1 MKIRY
6 VGHAKKRMLLRNIQE
21 YQVVQVLL
29 DPTETI
35 KSKKE
40 IDRYLSYRFFDYIS
54 EYKTTRF
61 LVVVHTDKRIEPIN
75 IISTILKTRNELK
88 IDGFNL

>member
-29 DPTETI
+29 GPTETI
-35 KSKKE
+35 KSKKR
-40 IDRYLSYRFFDYIS
+40 DRQIF
-54 EYKTTRF
+54 
-61 LVVVHTDKRIEPIN
+61 
-75 IISTILKTRNELK
+75 EL
-88 IDGFNL
+88 

>member
-6 VGHAKKRMLLRNIQE
+6 VGHVKKRMLLRNIQE
-21 YQVVQVLL
+21 YQVVKVLL
-29 DPTETI
+29 GPTETI
-35 KSKKE
+35 QSKKE
-40 IDRYLSYRFFDYIS
+40 VDRYLSYRFFDYIQ

-61 LVVVHTDKRIEPIN
+61 LVVVHTYKRVEPIN

-88 IDGFNL
+88 IDGFTI

>member
-6 VGHAKKRMLLRNIQE
+6 VGHAKKRMLLRNVQE
-21 YQVVQVLL
+21 FQVVQVLL
-29 DPTETI
+29 GPTETI
-35 KSKKE
+35 KSKQE
-40 IDRYLSYRFFDYIS
+40 IDRYLSYRFFDYVK
-54 EYKTTRF
+54 EYNTTRF
-61 LVVVHTDKRIEPIN
+61 LVVVNTDKTIEPIN